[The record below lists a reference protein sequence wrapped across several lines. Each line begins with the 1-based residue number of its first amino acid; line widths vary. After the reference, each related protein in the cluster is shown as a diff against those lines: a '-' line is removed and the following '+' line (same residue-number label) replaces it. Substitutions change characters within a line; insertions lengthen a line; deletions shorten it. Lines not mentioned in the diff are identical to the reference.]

1 MAIRS
6 AQPLDGLFLG
16 DGVSTVFTFDIT
28 KGPYLVNVGGNT
40 PNGVRYLGGGGP
52 SVSSISISGTKIT
65 ITYSS
70 PLSAMVFTDFHLL
83 LIYP

>member
-16 DGVSTVFTFDIT
+16 DGVSITFTFDIT
-28 KGPYLVNVGGNT
+28 KGPYVVNVGGNN
-40 PNGVRYLGGGGP
+40 PIGVRYLGGGGP
-52 SVSSISISGTKIT
+52 SVSSISVAGTKIT

-70 PLSAMVFTDFHLL
+70 PLSSAVFTDFHLL